1 MKGGKLPFENW
12 LDLYLLFLFLFEEFS
27 LKFLHL
33 NQIFSMYIR
42 IYFIRNGLSRIELA
56 SLICN
61 FPRKENSVCKN

>member
-1 MKGGKLPFENW
+1 MKGEKLPFENW

-33 NQIFSMYIR
+33 NQIFGMYIR

-61 FPRKENSVCKN
+61 FPRKRKFSV